1 MTCTLVFRHSLTHCT
16 GDPSRS
22 SNNLPRLGES
32 PLRYIE
38 LMPLIHQNGLRYFH
52 FDTIHARHAIFTRH
66 GGVSP
71 EPWSSL
77 NVGGT
82 VGDDLSRVKENRLRC
97 FHALGRAPESIFDVW
112 QVHSADVVCARA
124 PRPDGESLRQA
135 DIILTDTYEVTLYMR
150 FADCVP
156 ILLHDRRN
164 GIIGIAHAGWM
175 GTLRDVATAAIDAM
189 RRQYGSNPADIIA
202 GIGPSIGPDHYE
214 IGADVILQVMQ
225 KFADESE
232 SVLKSHNGK
241 IHFDLWKTNQLLLE
255 RAGVGQI
262 EVAGICTACHTDDWF
277 SHRAEKGRTGR
288 FGALLSL
295 Q

>member
-1 MTCTLVFRHSLTHCT
+1 MAFIQHN
-16 GDPSRS
+16 GI
-22 SNNLPRLGES
+22 
-32 PLRYIE
+32 RYY
-38 LMPLIHQNGLRYFH
+38 Q
-52 FDTIHARHAIFTRH
+52 FDTIQTRHALFTRH

-71 EPWSSL
+71 NPWGSL

-82 VGDDLSRVKENRLRC
+82 VGDDLERVRQNRVLS
-97 FHALGRAPESIFDVW
+97 FHALGCSPETMFDVW

-124 PRPDGESLRQA
+124 PRPPDESYRQA
-135 DIILTDTYEVTLYMR
+135 DIILTDQPSLTLFMR

-156 ILLHDRRN
+156 ILIHDPRN

-175 GTLRDVATAAIDAM
+175 GTLRGVATATVDAM
-189 RRQYGSNPADIIA
+189 QKNFASKPADLIA

-225 KFADESE
+225 KFADDSE
-232 SVLKSHNGK
+232 LLLKSHHGK
-241 IHFDLWKTNQLLLE
+241 VHFNLWEANRLLLE

-262 EVAGICTACHTDDWF
+262 EVSGLCTACNTDDWF

-288 FGALLSL
+288 FGALISL